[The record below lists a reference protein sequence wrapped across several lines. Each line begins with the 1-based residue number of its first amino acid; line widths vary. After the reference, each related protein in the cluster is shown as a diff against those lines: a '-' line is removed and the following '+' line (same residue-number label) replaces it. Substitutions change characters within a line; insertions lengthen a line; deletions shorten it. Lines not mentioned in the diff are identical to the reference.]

1 LFAVDQY
8 EKEIERVNHHAFVL
22 HVKVVV
28 FLWLKTSGKWHVE
41 TTVGN
46 AVAGFEPMGS

>member
-46 AVAGFEPMGS
+46 SVAASEPMDS